1 MTMLTRCMT
10 LIFVVTAHFS
20 LASEVRADIYRYVD
34 ENGVVHFTNRPT
46 SSNFH
51 FFRKETL
58 EPTTIDDY
66 VRRYAELFNLE
77 EALVRAV
84 IRAESNF
91 NPQVV
96 SHKGAIGLMQLMPA
110 TAAYLN
116 IDNPRDPEQNIRG
129 GTRYLRML
137 LDQFEGDLELA
148 LAAYNA
154 GPNTVVRFGGIPPY
168 PETRTYVTRVK
179 QYLSQYR

>member
-1 MTMLTRCMT
+1 MANYLRRT
-10 LIFVVTAHFS
+10 LFFLVFIGC
-20 LASEVRADIYRYVD
+20 LAAPGQTHADIYRYVD
-34 ENGVVHFTNRPT
+34 ADGVVHFTNRPT
-46 SSNFH
+46 SGNFH

-58 EPTTIDDY
+58 EPTTIEDY
-66 VRRYAELFNLE
+66 VRRYADLFNLE

-84 IRAESNF
+84 IKAESNF
-91 NPQVV
+91 NPQVI

-116 IDNPRDPEQNIRG
+116 VEDPRDPEQNIRG
-129 GTRYLRML
+129 GTRYLRMM
-137 LDQFEGDLELA
+137 LDQFNGDLELA

-154 GPNTVVRFGGIPPY
+154 GPNTVLRFGGVPPY
-168 PETRTYVTRVK
+168 PETRTYVARVK